1 MPQRLTY
8 FTSITWI
15 RDIAQTSQM
24 RKERSL
30 QEFGQAPFVLEL
42 APRRRSSSVNMA
54 VSYLIGGWGRTAS
67 PGSIT

>member
-1 MPQRLTY
+1 
-8 FTSITWI
+8 
-15 RDIAQTSQM
+15 M